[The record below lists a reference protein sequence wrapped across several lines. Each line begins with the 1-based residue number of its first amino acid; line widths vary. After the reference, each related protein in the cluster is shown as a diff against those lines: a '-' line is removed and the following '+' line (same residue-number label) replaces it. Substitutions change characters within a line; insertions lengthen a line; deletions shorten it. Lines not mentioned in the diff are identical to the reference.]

1 MKAATT
7 RKIGLEMD
15 SRLYARLSKIA
26 EDNGQHKSFLLE
38 QAVKHYLDV
47 VVPSQGTI
55 RPGVMEHFRQSKE
68 KNRKL
73 MELLAE

>member
-15 SRLYARLSKIA
+15 ARLYERLSKLA
-26 EDNGQHKSFLLE
+26 ADNGQRKSFLLE

-47 VVPSQGTI
+47 VVPSQGTV
-55 RPGVMEHFRQSKE
+55 RPEVLAHFRQSKR

>member
-7 RKIGLEMD
+7 KKIGLEMD
-15 SRLYARLSKIA
+15 SRLYARLDKLA
-26 EDNGQHKSFLLE
+26 TDNGQSKTFLLQ

-47 VVPSQGTI
+47 VVPSQSTI
-55 RPGVMEHFRQSKE
+55 RPEVMSHFRKSKD

>member
-15 SRLYARLSKIA
+15 SRLYARLSKVA
-26 EDNGQHKSFLLE
+26 RDNGQRKSFLLE
-38 QAVKHYLDV
+38 QAVRHYLDV
-47 VVPSQGTI
+47 VVPSQSTI
-55 RPGVMEHFRQSKE
+55 RPEVMAHFRRSTD

-73 MELLAE
+73 HQLLAD